1 MEAAQPARGAA
12 DKPMLF
18 LPAHENEVSHTI
30 DHRESYWEAFTMES
44 RFASQT
50 FDYMPYMLMDVGENV
65 VVSKEF
71 IARHKK

>member
-1 MEAAQPARGAA
+1 MSFFVKCKSTHIFP
-12 DKPMLF
+12 
-18 LPAHENEVSHTI
+18 VSG
-30 DHRESYWEAFTMES
+30 
-44 RFASQT
+44 